1 MATSD
6 SETSKVSVSTTI
18 ALQPHEAGFLPAI
31 FTLIHWLRIVVNS
44 KRGEIIERRVE
55 MIMHESDGGW
65 VVVDLQTIAN
75 G

>member
-1 MATSD
+1 M
-6 SETSKVSVSTTI
+6 
-18 ALQPHEAGFLPAI
+18 
-31 FTLIHWLRIVVNS
+31 NS